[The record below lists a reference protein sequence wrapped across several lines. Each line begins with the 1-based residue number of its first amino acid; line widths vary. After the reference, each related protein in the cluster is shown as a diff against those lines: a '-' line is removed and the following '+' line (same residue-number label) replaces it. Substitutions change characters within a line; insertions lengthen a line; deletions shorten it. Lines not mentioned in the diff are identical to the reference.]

1 VVLVAVL
8 GVLVLGEELS
18 PRSWIGV
25 LLMGIGAALV
35 AWP

>member
-1 VVLVAVL
+1 
-8 GVLVLGEELS
+8 VLGEELS